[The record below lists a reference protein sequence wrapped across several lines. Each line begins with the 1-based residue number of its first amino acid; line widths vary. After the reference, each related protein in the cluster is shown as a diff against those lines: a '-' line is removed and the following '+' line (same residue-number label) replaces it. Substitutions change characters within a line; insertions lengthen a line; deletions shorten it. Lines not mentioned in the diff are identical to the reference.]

1 MNYNKDFNKLVDK
14 CIIDKQYVGLGN
26 PNAKILFVGKEAGM
40 PIDSELIHGS
50 SQLWKENKV
59 DYSNRFIPEG
69 KKLRNGNHTWQ
80 KYQRLYNLIL
90 DKLNICETISKKDLY
105 EISFVENVF
114 TTELSNLPA
123 PRTSDAKKQRGF
135 KTALELRKEIFWN
148 SPFISKFPIILIF
161 ATDNK
166 YIETYR
172 GEVCKLFDV
181 EYFEQI
187 ICAKTDKLSIH
198 YSAETKNNVFPK
210 LVIHTRQLTNGAS
223 NELLEKIADVV
234 RDFIKKYDIKIK
246 VK

>member
-1 MNYNKDFNKLVDK
+1 MTDNKDFNELVDQ
-14 CIIDKQYVGLGN
+14 CLIDKQYVGLGN

-50 SQLWKENKV
+50 SQLWKENKI
-59 DYSNRFIPEG
+59 DYSNRFTPEEE
-69 KKLRNGNHTWQ
+69 KLRNRNHTWQ

-90 DKLNICETISKKDLY
+90 DKLNICDTTSKKDFY

-123 PRTSDAKKQRGF
+123 PKTSDAKKQKGF
-135 KTALELRKEIFWN
+135 KTALELRKEIFWK

-161 ATDNK
+161 ATDTK
-166 YIETYR
+166 YIEMYR

-181 EYFEQI
+181 EYSEQI
-187 ICAKTDKLSIH
+187 ICVKTDKLWIH
-198 YSAETKNNVFPK
+198 YSTETKNKVFPK

-223 NELLEKIADVV
+223 NELLERIADVV
-234 RDFIKKYDIKIK
+234 SDFIKKYDIKIK